1 MSTEDKMKNNAD
13 LAKGKIKEGI
23 GRATN
28 DKGLEGEASSIRAA
42 PPPRTR
48 SRTPRTP
55 PRAASPADRP
65 D

>member
-28 DKGLEGEASSIRAA
+28 DKGLEGEGKLDQGSAATKNKVEDAKDAAKGGFAS
-42 PPPRTR
+42 
-48 SRTPRTP
+48 
-55 PRAASPADRP
+55 
-65 D
+65 